1 MKRLSAIIALALV
14 ITVGGVFAAW
24 HYDRG
29 EVSLEITRTA
39 LMASV
44 QSDTSKGSIVV
55 DHTANNN
62 QGNTIKFL
70 VDDAGV
76 MDWKAELVPSGSG
89 YVKFNPAP
97 NADAGVQASGNK
109 MKATV
114 TVTGTQAKYDNK
126 AIFTA
131 KDGNNSFIVSNTPT
145 KDAVPITAEQIAACL
160 VFNEG
165 QEVVLDTYDENV
177 AFENAMNTY
186 NIVITIT
193 ELA

>member
-24 HYDRG
+24 HYNRG

-39 LMASV
+39 VMASV
-44 QSDTSKGSIVV
+44 QSDTAKGSIVV

-70 VDDAGV
+70 VDDV
-76 MDWKAELVPSGSG
+76 DTIDWKAALVPSGSV
-89 YVKFNPAP
+89 YVKFTPAA
-97 NADAGVQASGNK
+97 NADSNVQTNGIK

-114 TVTGTQAKYDNK
+114 TVTGTQAEYEGIK
-126 AIFTA
+126 ILTA
-131 KDGNNSFIVSNTPT
+131 AVSNSFTVSNTAT
-145 KDAVPITAEQIAACL
+145 KDAVEITAEQIANCL
-160 VFNEG
+160 VFNEN
-165 QEVVLDTYDENV
+165 QEVVLNTYDKNV

-186 NIVITIT
+186 TIVITIT